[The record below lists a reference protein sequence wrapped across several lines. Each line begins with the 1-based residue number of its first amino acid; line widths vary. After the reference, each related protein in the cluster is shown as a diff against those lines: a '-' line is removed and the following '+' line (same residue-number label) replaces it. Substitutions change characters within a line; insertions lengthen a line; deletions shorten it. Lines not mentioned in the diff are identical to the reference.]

1 MWFTV
6 NPIPYFQ
13 LFSIL
18 FSLGSDRS
26 NTQRSVTILKAVSY
40 FNVAADWCIHRIKIC
55 LLKSNHRL
63 QYPGCENRWSPMD
76 LRPARCQKQQR
87 PGPGRWNRLNLLT
100 VSCVYQRRPGIFIK
114 KKNANYELK
123 KKKIKKPTHLCLT
136 HVATNKKCSS
146 WVLFCDRR
154 FLKIAAWIHSF
165 WIITLVSRGLLKKH
179 NQMFTTFVFP
189 AFQKGISKNKR
200 RLSVTVQPD
209 CTSLLS
215 TTGHMCRGVK
225 IKSTFHLPVRRH
237 IPHIFWYLLCPVQ
250 WWPSQIKV
258 QTGRAWLESGHRFK
272 ERLHVQHMREFPGS
286 PRRSFFISNHFIDLE
301 RFHCKVVKE
310 EDTKCLVCIY
320 KIYINTLQSQ
330 IHVPWV

>member
-1 MWFTV
+1 
-6 NPIPYFQ
+6 
-13 LFSIL
+13 
-18 FSLGSDRS
+18 
-26 NTQRSVTILKAVSY
+26 
-40 FNVAADWCIHRIKIC
+40 
-55 LLKSNHRL
+55 
-63 QYPGCENRWSPMD
+63 
-76 LRPARCQKQQR
+76 
-87 PGPGRWNRLNLLT
+87 
-100 VSCVYQRRPGIFIK
+100 
-114 KKNANYELK
+114 
-123 KKKIKKPTHLCLT
+123 
-136 HVATNKKCSS
+136 
-146 WVLFCDRR
+146 
-154 FLKIAAWIHSF
+154 
-165 WIITLVSRGLLKKH
+165 
-179 NQMFTTFVFP
+179 MFTTFVFP

-286 PRRSFFISNHFIDLE
+286 PRRSFFISNNFIDLE

-310 EDTKCLVCIY
+310 EDTKFLVCIY

-330 IHVPWV
+330 IHVPWVQYAHFYSFFLLYVSSLTENRDFGAIKMPQDRHPKSQAVLWSITAPSAA